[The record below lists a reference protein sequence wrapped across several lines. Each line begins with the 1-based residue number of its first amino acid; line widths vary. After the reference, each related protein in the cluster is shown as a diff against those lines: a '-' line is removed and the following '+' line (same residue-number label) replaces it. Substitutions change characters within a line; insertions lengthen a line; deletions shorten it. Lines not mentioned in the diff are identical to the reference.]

1 MRNTK
6 RNKDGCRSR
15 SPEVLERNRI
25 DGYVTYEYFRGKYA
39 ISITLNVCFG
49 TSCSSDDTSYM
60 HIGLSE
66 EWFEKSLQN
75 LFKESAPLPV
85 AEK

>member
-1 MRNTK
+1 MRN
-6 RNKDGCRSR
+6 NMNS
-15 SPEVLERNRI
+15 
-25 DGYVTYEYFRGKYA
+25 
-39 ISITLNVCFG
+39 CFG
-49 TSCSSDDTSYM
+49 TSCSSDDTSNMIILNFNENVTTLVPHYYNNHRSEYWILINK

>member
-1 MRNTK
+1 MDYFLRNPLIWNVIDEILDKNTK
-6 RNKDGCRSR
+6 RNRRVPFSQPEKNVTTLVPHYYNNHRS
-15 SPEVLERNRI
+15 
-25 DGYVTYEYFRGKYA
+25 EYWILINK
-39 ISITLNVCFG
+39 
-49 TSCSSDDTSYM
+49 